1 MLKMTRHDAAGQ
13 RRLELEGGLA
23 VVWVSRENTAG
34 ALPRG
39 SRRRDLEE
47 LAKSRLRVQ
56 AVLPGATATNF
67 WAIAGTPVE
76 QLPNRVVMKADDL
89 VDAALAGLDQG
100 EFVTI
105 PALPH
110 AADREA
116 FEAARQALLP
126 NLSRATP
133 AARYQVVCE

>member
-1 MLKMTRHDAAGQ
+1 MGSPGYGSL
-13 RRLELEGGLA
+13 
-23 VVWVSRENTAG
+23 RENTAG
-34 ALPRG
+34 ALLRG
-39 SRRRDLEE
+39 SRRRDMEE
-47 LAKSRLRVQ
+47 LAKSKLRVQ

-67 WAIAGTPVE
+67 RAIAGTPVE
-76 QLPNRVVMKADDL
+76 QLPNHVVMKADDL
-89 VDAALAGLDQG
+89 VDAALADLDQG

-110 AADREA
+110 SADWEA

-133 AARYQVVCE
+133 AARYQVVRE